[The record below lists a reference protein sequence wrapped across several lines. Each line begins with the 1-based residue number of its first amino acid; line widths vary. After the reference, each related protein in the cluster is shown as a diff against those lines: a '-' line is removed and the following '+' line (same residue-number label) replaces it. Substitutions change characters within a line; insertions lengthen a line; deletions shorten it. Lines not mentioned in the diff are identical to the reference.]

1 LDGHF
6 IQRWQTTM
14 AIEQQRQKRRRQGL
28 ANYRLVRYADD
39 FVVLVTGERA
49 HAQALRDEVAT
60 VLAPMGLRLSPEK
73 TRVVH
78 IDEGFDFL
86 GFNIRRMR
94 KRGSQKRYV
103 YTRPSAKA
111 IASIKERVRTL
122 TYRHTLHR
130 DPGYLMGYLGRVLR
144 GWANYFRHGVSKAV
158 FNAVDSFTWER
169 ITSWLLKKHRIG
181 WPELRRRFCL
191 PGTWRLAHDGQRF
204 RGAATVT
211 VTRYRYRGYRIPT
224 PWTPSTTPQ

>member
-1 LDGHF
+1 MFQSGSEGRAAQQCAVLTRLLSPLLANIALSILDGHF

-103 YTRPSAKA
+103 YTRPSAK
-111 IASIKERVRTL
+111 
-122 TYRHTLHR
+122 
-130 DPGYLMGYLGRVLR
+130 
-144 GWANYFRHGVSKAV
+144 
-158 FNAVDSFTWER
+158 
-169 ITSWLLKKHRIG
+169 
-181 WPELRRRFCL
+181 
-191 PGTWRLAHDGQRF
+191 
-204 RGAATVT
+204 
-211 VTRYRYRGYRIPT
+211 
-224 PWTPSTTPQ
+224 

>member
-1 LDGHF
+1 MFQSASEGRAAQQCAVLTRLLSPLLANIALSILDGHF

-49 HAQALRDEVAT
+49 HAQALCDEVAT

-86 GFNIRRMR
+86 GFHIRRRR
-94 KRGSQKRYV
+94 KRGTQKQCV
-103 YTRPSAKA
+103 YT
-111 IASIKERVRTL
+111 
-122 TYRHTLHR
+122 
-130 DPGYLMGYLGRVLR
+130 
-144 GWANYFRHGVSKAV
+144 
-158 FNAVDSFTWER
+158 
-169 ITSWLLKKHRIG
+169 
-181 WPELRRRFCL
+181 
-191 PGTWRLAHDGQRF
+191 
-204 RGAATVT
+204 
-211 VTRYRYRGYRIPT
+211 
-224 PWTPSTTPQ
+224 TPSKKA